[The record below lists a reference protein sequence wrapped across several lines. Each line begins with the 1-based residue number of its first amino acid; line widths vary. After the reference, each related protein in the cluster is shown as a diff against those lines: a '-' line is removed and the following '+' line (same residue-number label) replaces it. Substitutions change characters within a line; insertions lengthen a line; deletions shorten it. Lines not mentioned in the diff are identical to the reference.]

1 MIIYVQGIGIETKDI
16 FQIVDIE
23 NKYGFVIHLIEDRTV
38 EISESKDYRDS
49 RYEMESL
56 NNKYDTLKQKIIEKW
71 NEDKIDY
78 IVLNL

>member
-23 NKYGFVIHLIEDRTV
+23 NKYGFVIHLIEDRTI
-38 EISESKDYRDS
+38 EISESKFYQD
-49 RYEMESL
+49 ENHIKETL
-56 NNKYDTLKQKIIEKW
+56 LKYDTLKQKVIEKW

>member
-23 NKYGFVIHLIEDRTV
+23 NKYGFVIHLIEDRTI
-38 EISESKDYRDS
+38 EISESINGFEEIK
-49 RYEMESL
+49 L
-56 NNKYDTLKQKIIEKW
+56 KYDTLKQKVIEKW